1 MSRSDEPAIL
11 GGAPVSA
18 KPFAFNRSIGEEER
32 QAVLRVLESGELS
45 GFIASPGEPFW
56 GGREVRAL
64 EDMFERHYS
73 VKHALAFN
81 SATTAL
87 HAAVAATGV
96 GPGDEVIVSPYTMSA
111 SATAILMTGAVPV
124 FADIEDRTFGLDPAS
139 VRANITP
146 QTRGIM
152 AVNIFG
158 HPARLGPLR
167 EIADEHALFLIEDN
181 AQAPDALYCGRPT
194 ATIGDIGVF
203 SFNRHKVMQCGEGGV
218 LVTGNDRFAT
228 KAALVRNHGEVVV
241 EPMGIDDIVNTVG
254 LNYRMTE
261 MEAAIAQEQFRK
273 MPAMNEQRIALA
285 NRLTEGLRTIPGLI
299 PPVVE
304 PGCRHVYYMFPILF
318 DAARV
323 GMPRDLFAKAIAA
336 EGFYLRAGYLR
347 PIYMEPVYQRKL
359 CFGANGFPFSANPRN
374 AALSYAAGICPTVER
389 LQECSLMITPIM
401 QPPQTAADMDAFVEA
416 CAKTMRN
423 RDRLLAAQ
431 DRLIG

>member
-11 GGAPVSA
+11 GGTPVSA
-18 KPFAFNRSIGEEER
+18 KSFAFNRSIGAEER

-64 EDMFERHYS
+64 EDMFERHYQ
-73 VKHALAFN
+73 VNHALAFN

-124 FADIEDRTFGLDPAS
+124 FADIEDCTFGLDPVS

-167 EIADEHALFLIEDN
+167 EIADARGLFLIEDN
-181 AQAPDALYCGRPT
+181 SQAPDALYDGRRT
-194 ATIGDIGVF
+194 GTIGDIGVF
-203 SFNRHKVMQCGEGGV
+203 SFNRHKVMQSGEGGV
-218 LVTGNDRFAT
+218 LITGNDRFAT

-261 MEAAIAQEQFRK
+261 LEAAIAQEQFRK
-273 MPAMNEQRIALA
+273 MPAMNEQRIILA
-285 NRLTEGLRTIPGLI
+285 SRLTEGLLTIPGLT

-304 PGCRHVYYMFPILF
+304 AECRHVYYMFPILF
-318 DAARV
+318 DAAQV
-323 GMPRDLFAKAIAA
+323 GMPRDLFTKAIAA
-336 EGFYLRAGYLR
+336 EGYYLRAGYLR

-374 AALSYAAGICPTVER
+374 ASLSYAAGICPTVER
-389 LQECSLMITPIM
+389 LQESSLMITPIM
-401 QPPQTAADMDAFVEA
+401 QPPQTVADMDGFIEA
-416 CAKTMRN
+416 CAKTIRN
-423 RDRLLAAQ
+423 RDRLLAAH
-431 DRLIG
+431 DSLTV